1 MNAPTHATTATPPR
15 WQVLAAFAAIYLIWG
30 STYLAIRF
38 AIDTVPPFLMA
49 GTRFLVAGL
58 LLTGWARLRGAPR
71 AAPRHW
77 ASATLL
83 GFLFLVCGNGGV
95 VWSEQRLASG
105 LAALLVAIV
114 PVWTVLFDW
123 LRPGGRRPGAL
134 VVAGLL
140 IGLAGVAILVIPGG
154 GTGGAVDL
162 VGALAVI
169 GATIAWA
176 IAAVSQG
183 SLPLPA
189 SPLLATGM
197 EMLMGGVLLLAVGAA
212 HGELARFHLAAVTPR
227 SALALAYLIVF
238 GSLVAFTAFVWLLRV
253 TQPARVATY
262 AYVNPVVA
270 VLLGWAFAGEALSAR
285 TLVGAGVIVAGVVL
299 ITTARARAATP
310 AARAREVPAE
320 VTG

>member
-1 MNAPTHATTATPPR
+1 MNAPTHSGTTSAPR

-49 GTRFLVAGL
+49 GTRFFVAGL
-58 LLTGWARLRGAPR
+58 LLTAWARLRGAPR
-71 AAPRHW
+71 ASARHW
-77 ASATLL
+77 GSATLL

-105 LAALLVAIV
+105 MAALLVAIV

-123 LRPGGRRPGAL
+123 LRPGGRRPGAM

-140 IGLAGVAILVIPGG
+140 TGFAGVAILVIPGG
-154 GTGGAVDL
+154 GGGGAVDTA
-162 VGALAVI
+162 GALAVI

-176 IAAVSQG
+176 IASVTQAG
-183 SLPLPA
+183 LPLPA

-197 EMLMGGVLLLAVGAA
+197 EMLAGGTLLLAVGAA
-212 HGELARFHLAAVTPR
+212 HGELGRLHLEAVTTR
-227 SALALAYLIVF
+227 SALSLAYLIVF

-299 ITTARARAATP
+299 ITTARARAGGSP
-310 AARAREVPAE
+310 ARARREPAE
-320 VTG
+320 ATG